1 LEGVPAIHDHFE
13 LWPSPTEIAR
23 SNILG
28 LKQTFSALDKY
39 YIVSSS
45 VFDGQSINVRHG
57 DWPNISKN
65 ILLLNIDLWR
75 SAV

>member
-1 LEGVPAIHDHFE
+1 MLASSPAWRLNQFDTDLKTLIDSIRREIALEGVPAIHDHFE

-39 YIVSSS
+39 YIVS
-45 VFDGQSINVRHG
+45 
-57 DWPNISKN
+57 
-65 ILLLNIDLWR
+65 
-75 SAV
+75 